1 MSQFEFQQW
10 WEAVIEAS
18 RLNDESDEP
27 GITYSIAVATI
38 GQLKPALAGVEAAS
52 EDLAG
57 KVAGVESD
65 RGVTLRDR

>member
-1 MSQFEFQQW
+1 MNFSNG
-10 WEAVIEAS
+10 WEAIIEAS

-27 GITYSIAVATI
+27 GLTYSIALATI
-38 GQLKPALAGVEAAS
+38 GRLEAALAGVEAAS
-52 EDLAG
+52 GDLAG

>member
-1 MSQFEFQQW
+1 MFEFQQR

-27 GITYSIAVATI
+27 GLTYSLALVTI
-38 GQLKPALAGVEAAS
+38 GRLEAALAGVEAAS
-52 EDLAG
+52 GDLAG

>member
-1 MSQFEFQQW
+1 LNFSNG
-10 WEAVIEAS
+10 WEAVIAAS

-27 GITYSIAVATI
+27 GLTYSIAVATI
-38 GQLKPALAGVEAAS
+38 GQLEAALAGVEAAS